1 MYHFIGT
8 PTEFDTGMLDP
19 YSRGGENCSQKLNH
33 CETAFR
39 AHPDEKRPSR

>member
-19 YSRGGENCSQKLNH
+19 YSRGGRKLFSK
-33 CETAFR
+33 T
-39 AHPDEKRPSR
+39 